1 MTGRLKEIKELNDL
15 YYSGRAELV
24 AIYGRRR
31 VGKTCLVDETFKGKI
46 TFRHAGL
53 SPVELQSEG
62 MLENQLEKFYYSLIF
77 AGMKETKKPKTWLE
91 AFYLLECYLRD
102 VDDGGRQLIFLDE
115 LPWLDTPRSFFITAF
130 EGFWNN
136 YCCCRKNVMVVVCGS
151 ANSWILD
158 NLINN
163 HGGLYG
169 RVTYEIKLS
178 PFTLLECE
186 EFFAEQ
192 KIKMSRYDIVQS
204 YMMFGGIPY
213 YLGYYRRDLSLAQN
227 VDNILF
233 TGEAKLKEEY
243 DRLFASV
250 FSNPDAVKKI
260 IEFVNERSA
269 GYTREE
275 ISVHTGIKDGGTL
288 TKYLNALLSSDF
300 IIKYVPFGM
309 KKTDVHYK
317 ITDPFCIFYL
327 KFVKNRTNLE
337 KDFWQN
343 NTSRQSV
350 ISWRGFA
357 FENVCF
363 NHIAQIKDALGI
375 RGVSST
381 QSAWS
386 KRDDDA
392 DGAQI
397 DLVIDREDNVVN
409 MCEMKF
415 YNRPFSVSGT
425 YQQQLMRREALLSSK
440 ISRRKR
446 IHNTLVT
453 TYALEY
459 GEYSGVFTNVVT
471 MDDLFK

>member
-1 MTGRLKEIKELNDL
+1 
-15 YYSGRAELV
+15 
-24 AIYGRRR
+24 
-31 VGKTCLVDETFKGKI
+31 
-46 TFRHAGL
+46 
-53 SPVELQSEG
+53 
-62 MLENQLEKFYYSLIF
+62 
-77 AGMKETKKPKTWLE
+77 
-91 AFYLLECYLRD
+91 
-102 VDDGGRQLIFLDE
+102 
-115 LPWLDTPRSFFITAF
+115 
-130 EGFWNN
+130 
-136 YCCCRKNVMVVVCGS
+136 
-151 ANSWILD
+151 
-158 NLINN
+158 
-163 HGGLYG
+163 
-169 RVTYEIKLS
+169 
-178 PFTLLECE
+178 
-186 EFFAEQ
+186 
-192 KIKMSRYDIVQS
+192 
-204 YMMFGGIPY
+204 MMFGGIPY

-227 VDNILF
+227 IDNILF

-327 KFVKNRTNLE
+327 KFVKNRTSLE